1 MQKKGDCDYFEW
13 ADKKMI
19 AYEMKVMEHLKVLDN
34 RRLADNDR
42 LEKLLETKYNDQYI
56 KLEKL
61 IEKKYN
67 DQYVKLQ
74 QELGLYCIV
83 VCWLVNDCNVVT

>member
-61 IEKKYN
+61 IEKKYLIIN
-67 DQYVKLQ
+67 MLNFN
-74 QELGLYCIV
+74 GSWGCIV
-83 VCWLVNDCNVVT
+83 LRYVG

>member
-1 MQKKGDCDYFEW
+1 MQKNGDCDYFEW

-19 AYEMKVMEHLKVLDN
+19 AYEMKVMERLEVLDN

-61 IEKKYN
+61 IEKK
-67 DQYVKLQ
+67 KLIINM
-74 QELGLYCIV
+74 LNFNGSWGCIV
-83 VCWLVNDCNVVT
+83 LWYVG